1 MKAARA
7 PEEPRGENLST
18 SRSPQDQRKEARD
31 QLTLI
36 LSFFSRVDAQGVG
49 PAWPFCSTETRGW
62 RRSGLR
68 QRVEVSA
75 ETSQVQFQV
84 KRRYAVFVKRYP
96 ALFLPCLLLASCVSL
111 QSQQTH
117 EESLPSGKKIRVIA
131 EGQIKFRDGSVALM
145 LKYQTDLK
153 ISDATELR
161 KEVDEIWPVFRQ
173 DVERLKL
180 QPGIISVNEV
190 PSGFS
195 AKGYNFVY
203 QRQDDGSWLCLD
215 DKPKFDSPP
224 KQKK

>member
-1 MKAARA
+1 
-7 PEEPRGENLST
+7 
-18 SRSPQDQRKEARD
+18 
-31 QLTLI
+31 
-36 LSFFSRVDAQGVG
+36 
-49 PAWPFCSTETRGW
+49 
-62 RRSGLR
+62 
-68 QRVEVSA
+68 
-75 ETSQVQFQV
+75 
-84 KRRYAVFVKRYP
+84 
-96 ALFLPCLLLASCVSL
+96 
-111 QSQQTH
+111 
-117 EESLPSGKKIRVIA
+117 
-131 EGQIKFRDGSVALM
+131 M